1 MANTQINVN
10 NKIRA
15 REVRVIDAT
24 GANLGVMSTA
34 EALGRARADGL
45 DLIEI
50 SPTAMPPI
58 CKIMDYGKYKYEE
71 SKRAA
76 QQRKNQK
83 TVELKELT
91 FRPNIEKHDLD
102 VKLKAARKFIA
113 EGNKVK
119 FTIRFRGRELSNM
132 TVGINLFD
140 RIKAELADEIKVE
153 KEPTAEGRQM
163 QMVVAPA
170 K

>member
-1 MANTQINVN
+1 
-10 NKIRA
+10 
-15 REVRVIDAT
+15 
-24 GANLGVMSTA
+24 
-34 EALGRARADGL
+34 
-45 DLIEI
+45 
-50 SPTAMPPI
+50 MPPI